1 MRKFST
7 VIAGVVACL
16 FLMAFTSITKAKK
29 TEKPLIIIPEAVNI
43 IEMPVEVEMVKIETK
58 SHSDFLTAIGQRES
72 GNRYDIVNTYGYMG
86 RYQFG
91 SSTLKGLGYDVT
103 QDEFLNNPKLQ
114 EEAMREL
121 LLHNRKKLRRFI
133 DKYCFTEVDG
143 VVITESGILAAAH
156 LAGQGNVKKYFRKG
170 YEFKDGYGTRLT
182 SYLKSFSGYQLDLDE
197 YK

>member
-1 MRKFST
+1 MRKFSSA
-7 VIAGVVACL
+7 IAGIVACV
-16 FLMAFTSITKAKK
+16 FLMAFTSLTTAKK
-29 TEKPLIIIPEAVNI
+29 IEKPLIIIPEAVDI
-43 IEMPVEVEMVKIETK
+43 VEIPVEVEMIKIETK
-58 SHSDFLTAIGQRES
+58 SHSDFLNAIGHRES

-91 SSTLKGLGYDVT
+91 KATLKGLGYNVT
-103 QDEFLNNPKLQ
+103 QEEFLNDPELQ
-114 EEAMREL
+114 EDAMNEL

-182 SYLKSFSGYQLDLDE
+182 SYLKTFSGYQLDLDE